1 MTREEFSYRMV
12 CLGIAGATIC
22 MIIYKFTDGI

>member
-12 CLGIAGATIC
+12 CLGLVGATVC
-22 MIIYKFTDGI
+22 MIIYKFTHG